1 MGLRGSLRKPQKVQ
15 SPTKY
20 DSYFLLEDSWDG
32 VRPVLEAQVS
42 VLMKDDANAEAL
54 QVRRVTRTSL
64 GSYTRFATACNL
76 PNTNVQRTVVGKHR
90 IDDRLPRFQEMSP
103 IIIQCFLERAIFFW
117 LL

>member
-42 VLMKDDANAEAL
+42 VLMKDEANAEAL
-54 QVRRVTRTSL
+54 QVRRVTSTPASPPLAISRTRMYSEQ
-64 GSYTRFATACNL
+64 S
-76 PNTNVQRTVVGKHR
+76 
-90 IDDRLPRFQEMSP
+90 
-103 IIIQCFLERAIFFW
+103 
-117 LL
+117 